1 MIKKKDGLLKNPPP
15 QKKGKQTNK
24 QKVVITR
31 LVIEL
36 HTRAWGEG
44 TFSGA
49 KITLID
55 LNIFFS
61 TK

>member
-1 MIKKKDGLLKNPPP
+1 MIKKQRWTSKKSPP
-15 QKKGKQTNK
+15 KKGKQTNK

-36 HTRAWGEG
+36 HTRALGEG

>member
-1 MIKKKDGLLKNPPP
+1 MIKKRWTSKKSPP